1 MNIHSCFENEIQ
13 IVAASGR
20 VDSENAMEFEEK
32 VRTAIEETASGV
44 VLDLAETQY
53 MASAG
58 LRAILLVAKE
68 LETRKVQFALCSVS
82 KEVLNVLKIAGFLR
96 LMDAIPTRE
105 EAVARLAQ
113 A

>member
-1 MNIHSCFENEIQ
+1 MNIHSCFENRIQ
-13 IVAASGR
+13 VIAASGR
-20 VDSENAMEFEEK
+20 VDSENAMEFEK
-32 VRTAIEETASGV
+32 QVRTAIEDTADGV
-44 VLDLAETQY
+44 VLDLAGTQY

-96 LMDAIPTRE
+96 LMDVVPTRQ
-105 EAVARLAQ
+105 EAVARLTES
-113 A
+113 